1 MKKLTTGE
9 IALLSVILFLIFW
22 IGTSTWHLF
31 KDSLAHAQD
40 SVATR
45 DDRNLKQDAAK
56 SRQTKSKLTDVAA
69 NARTSSAQAVRDL
82 AADPASYLDELR
94 RYPPLAGLAS
104 DQNVQLFM
112 NYVGKD
118 FSSLLDKRTSA
129 NVEALT
135 EAAALL
141 APQITDCLSDP
152 KKCGVTDLGSYYRA
166 DSEHPLE
173 TILASALDC
182 LREAESN
189 GISSE
194 GIANEE
200 LLKAL
205 SIGENNV
212 QFEASEIL
220 AQRNLSDQQLS
231 DIFAQSAEVQ
241 GDAKVA
247 FFKLFEPQAERDAF
261 ARGTFMAALNQTL
274 SDSHDVS
281 TAKKVFN
288 KLQQLNLSP
297 AEFTEAAANACTIN
311 IGYDADESRKLLQEN
326 IQNNARRVGYEVDFN
341 TLCAGAAGDGRR

>member
-9 IALLSVILFLIFW
+9 IILLSLIVFLVFW

-31 KDSLAHAQD
+31 KDSVAHAQG
-40 SVATR
+40 SVATHHR
-45 DDRNLKQDAAK
+45 DAKQRVTNAAQTSRLMAK
-56 SRQTKSKLTDVAA
+56 SKRAEAAA
-69 NARTSSAQAVRDL
+69 NAQAVREL
-82 AADPASYLDELR
+82 AADPTSYLDELR
-94 RYPPLAGLAS
+94 RYPSLAGFANN
-104 DQNVQLFM
+104 QNVQLFM
-112 NYVGKD
+112 NYIGKD
-118 FSSLLDKRTSA
+118 FSSLFDKSDSA
-129 NVEALT
+129 NIEPLM

-141 APQITDCLSDP
+141 APKITDCLSNP

-189 GISSE
+189 GISSNS
-194 GIANEE
+194 ISTEE
-200 LLKAL
+200 VMKAL

-220 AQRNLSDQQLS
+220 AQRNLSDQELGDVFS
-231 DIFAQSAEVQ
+231 QSAEVQ
-241 GDAKVA
+241 GEAKVA
-247 FFKLFEPQAERDAF
+247 FFKLFEPQTARDAF
-261 ARGTFMAALNQTL
+261 ARNTFMAALNQTL
-274 SDSHDVS
+274 SDSNNVS

-288 KLQQLNLSP
+288 KLQHLNLSP

-326 IQNNARRVGYEVDFN
+326 IQNNARRAGYEVDFD